1 MDSSLSNP
9 IFHNI
14 TVLNRYKACIGLRPT
29 EHSVHL
35 LIKQSYDS
43 GEAHSCSLLK
53 GEVKGLLPSLFSS
66 NPSVDQLSIAVGRV
80 LKADAQSMNQFLIGE
95 TISKQ
100 IPINH
105 PAVLHLPADNPR
117 VGDYRKMRML
127 SGDLVRPILL
137 TEPDMD
143 YLFPFQ
149 LLGVKWLLENPRG
162 ILADDMGLGKT
173 VQAISALRILFNS
186 GMIETVLII
195 TPKSL
200 LANWEDELAKWAP
213 ELTCLRVIPDAN
225 ERENVWKLLL
235 GKIHIILSNY
245 EQMRSPVKV
254 LCQHNWDLIIADEAH
269 RIRNIGAM
277 VARGIRL
284 LKQDRY
290 WMLTGTPIERDS
302 TDLATLL
309 STIEPNRFSIKDKS
323 LHPASLRAQA
333 RPYILRRLKK
343 DVLTELPEVVE
354 SKETIE
360 MLRNQTKAYQ
370 STLRK
375 LNTRDEDAILSVISE
390 LRTICDYDPST
401 SESAK
406 ADRIIEI
413 IENIRISG
421 EKVLV
426 FSHLLQPLDILGS
439 KGAKLFGPEAFIDLR
454 GAMNAQERESAIRR
468 FKTKAGSTALL
479 CSTRV
484 GGEGLTLT
492 EANHVIFFNEWWNPS
507 VNTQAQDRVIRIG
520 QKRSVRIYK
529 FKCRGTIEEALENIL
544 KSKTDTIYTLI
555 DKLAEPSGS
564 VQDLKPLI
572 NSLKQY
578 LIGNQ

>member
-1 MDSSLSNP
+1 MMESNLSNP

-14 TVLNRYKACIGLRPT
+14 IVLDRYKACIGFRPI
-29 EHSVHL
+29 EHSVQF
-35 LIKQSYDS
+35 LIKQSCDS
-43 GEAHSCSLLK
+43 GDIHYCGLPK
-53 GEVKGLLPSLFSS
+53 GDRKRLLPSIFNN
-66 NPSVDQLSIAVGRV
+66 NPSADQISTAVGRV
-80 LKADAQSMNQFLIGE
+80 LKSDAQSMKQFLNGE
-95 TISKQ
+95 TIIKQ

-105 PAVLHLPADNPR
+105 PPVLHLPAYSPK
-117 VGDYRKMRML
+117 VEDYRGMRML

-137 TEPDMD
+137 VEPDMG
-143 YLFPFQ
+143 YLLPFQ
-149 LLGVKWLLENPRG
+149 LQGVKWLLENPRG

-173 VQAISALRILFNS
+173 VEAISAIRLLFNS
-186 GMIETVLII
+186 GMTETVLII
-195 TPKSL
+195 SPKSL

-225 ERENVWKLLL
+225 ERENVWKLIL
-235 GKIHIILSNY
+235 GKVHIILLNY
-245 EQMRSPVKV
+245 EQMRNPIKV
-254 LCQHNWDLIIADEAH
+254 LCQYNWDVIIADEAH
-269 RIRNIGAM
+269 RIRNIGAL

-284 LKQDRY
+284 LKQDRF

-309 STIEPNRFSIKDKS
+309 SIIEPNRFSIKDKS

-343 DVLTELPEVVE
+343 DVLSELPEVVE

-360 MLRNQTKAYQ
+360 MTRNQTKAYQ
-370 STLRK
+370 RALGK
-375 LNTRDEDAILSVISE
+375 LNTRDENVVLSIINE
-390 LRTICDYDPST
+390 LRTICDYDPET
-401 SESAK
+401 LESAK

-413 IENIRISG
+413 IENIRTSG

-439 KGAKLFGPEAFIDLR
+439 KVVKAFGLGAFIDLR
-454 GAMNAQERESAIRR
+454 GAMNAQERESAIRNFR
-468 FKTKAGSTALL
+468 TDPNGTALL

-507 VNTQAQDRVIRIG
+507 VNAQAQDRVIRIG
-520 QKRSVRIYK
+520 QRRGVRIYK
-529 FKCRGTIEEALENIL
+529 FKCRGTIEEVLEDIL
-544 KSKTDTIYTLI
+544 RSKTATIYTLI
-555 DKLAEPSGS
+555 DRLAEPS
-564 VQDLKPLI
+564 VNIQDLKPLI
-572 NSLKQY
+572 DNLKQT
-578 LIGNQ
+578 LIRK